1 MTAPINCQLIGR
13 WRIVEA
19 DLWDTTDHWK
29 SSSHTISATRPSSKP
44 FAPLLQ
50 QPARSH
56 PVGTYLRPNTAKAL
70 AKWLRGRGME
80 KPPLHF
86 YLLGEMD

>member
-50 QPARSH
+50 QPARGVRRRQRRLPPRTRCTVLT
-56 PVGTYLRPNTAKAL
+56 PVPSVLRI
-70 AKWLRGRGME
+70 
-80 KPPLHF
+80 
-86 YLLGEMD
+86 